1 MLGQGPLI
9 QEADIDADGMGQEEF
24 EQMQAALVASMA
36 DQEEI
41 IMEDEDNEAAHG
53 QQVAAGQGGF
63 LNSMMGMF
71 GFASQDQD
79 DHKEDE
85 EQKEEDD
92 GR

>member
-53 QQVAAGQGGF
+53 Q
-63 LNSMMGMF
+63 
-71 GFASQDQD
+71 
-79 DHKEDE
+79 
-85 EQKEEDD
+85 
-92 GR
+92 